1 MIVKE
6 SALMTSTDSL
16 KQDISAIARELSQ
29 DISEKYTQFTLH
41 YVLFRR
47 GEFGDE
53 SEKILAGL
61 KGHPCE
67 SSAGNLLRRSQI
79 SDQSAFLGIATGAER
94 GIFGLK
100 KKSQF
105 MGFAALN
112 IDFFT
117 RKEDAAFELYH
128 LTAQAIDTYQLIQ
141 AKQLNIKDK
150 DIVLLPKRNQLAL
163 ARSNLRSDI
172 FSALMMQ
179 QRGTKTAVQDLA
191 VSRGKRSLI
200 PQTLYRPEDYPFAIS
215 KDVMEYSVKNILSN
229 KREDSLFSLFNL
241 SGKIATSFDKHNLKS
256 WIDFAAPAQT
266 LAWNGFSQEQIL
278 GTAIYTSPDPFV
290 KATGNLI
297 CEITNIVPDRDSP
310 NLTFANPYL
319 DDSVNKINHAR
330 LTEETFELAI
340 MRAVETESHLPLISI
355 ANDQNEELLKG
366 RVLGWCADAL
376 QSAAKTFESTL
387 KKGLPPAPASRI
399 EFQRLAANSNW
410 DNLDGLNSY
419 MVTQRR
425 NGHAMTFS
433 DISDWCAKR
442 PELKP
447 VLESI
452 QMTMADPIYAQKLAM
467 ANEVPMPGPRI
478 ATPAAAPQPQMA
490 PGFAPNLGMGGMM
503 GSGGI
508 VHPPRQPPAFTDE
521 TEE

>member
-1 MIVKE
+1 
-6 SALMTSTDSL
+6 MTSKDSL
-16 KQDISAIARELSQ
+16 KQEISAIARELSR
-29 DISEKYTQFTLH
+29 DINEKYAQFKLH
-41 YVLFRR
+41 FVLFRR

-53 SEKILAGL
+53 SEKILASL

-67 SSAGNLLRRSQI
+67 SSSGNLLRRS
-79 SDQSAFLGIATGAER
+79 SLSENSSFLGIATGSER
-94 GIFGLK
+94 GLFGIK
-100 KKSQF
+100 NKSHF
-105 MGFAALN
+105 IGFAAVN

-117 RKEDAAFELYH
+117 KAEDAAFELYH
-128 LTAQAIDTYQLIQ
+128 LTAQAIDTFQLIQ
-141 AKQLNIKDK
+141 QKQLNIKDK

-179 QRGTKTAVQDLA
+179 QRGAKTAVQDLSI
-191 VSRGKRSLI
+191 SRGKRSLV

-215 KDVMEYSVKNILSN
+215 KDVMDYSVKNILGS
-229 KREDSLFSLFNL
+229 KREDNLFAMFNL

-256 WIDFAAPAQT
+256 WIDFAAPAQI

-340 MRAVETESHLPLISI
+340 MRAVESESHLPLISI

-376 QSAAKTFESTL
+376 QSAAKTFEMTM

-410 DNLDGLNSY
+410 DSLDALNSY

-425 NGHAMTFS
+425 TGHAMTFT
-433 DISDWCAKR
+433 DIADWCAKKA
-442 PELKP
+442 ELKP

-452 QMTMADPIYAQKLAM
+452 QMTMADPGYAQKLSM
-467 ANEVPMPGPRI
+467 ANEVPLPGPRI
-478 ATPAAAPQPQMA
+478 PTPTAAPQQAIA
-490 PGFAPNLGMGGMM
+490 PGFTPTPGMGGMM
-503 GSGGI
+503 GGGG
-508 VHPPRQPPAFTDE
+508 VTLPPRQSVPLTEE